1 MFGSAM
7 SVSISGKVTESVGGW
22 RQYPLDLW
30 SVLYSIVFNNELY
43 FVFSKKDLE
52 VRRSEL
58 LDAVSDPL
66 LEAIA
71 NDAETWLS
79 NSSIGMVTLAVLKS
93 GKG

>member
-1 MFGSAM
+1 MYV
-7 SVSISGKVTESVGGW
+7 SVPGKVAESVEVGDNIHLICGG
-22 RQYPLDLW
+22 LLC
-30 SVLYSIVFNNELY
+30 SSGFNYELH

-52 VRRSEL
+52 VRTSEL

-71 NDAETWLS
+71 NDAETWIS
-79 NSSIGMVTLAVLKS
+79 KSSIGMVTLAVLKS

>member
-1 MFGSAM
+1 MFDSAM
-7 SVSISGKVTESVGGW
+7 SVSIPGKVTESVGVG
-22 RQYPLDLW
+22 QYPLDLW
-30 SVLYSIVFNNELY
+30 SVLYSSSFNYELY

-58 LDAVSDPL
+58 LDVVSDPL

-79 NSSIGMVTLAVLKS
+79 NSSVGMVTLAVLKS

>member
-1 MFGSAM
+1 M
-7 SVSISGKVTESVGGW
+7 
-22 RQYPLDLW
+22 
-30 SVLYSIVFNNELY
+30 LYSSVFNNELY